1 MAELL
6 SPEILYELELTT
18 FVALDV
24 ETTGLDSAI
33 ESIIEFG
40 AVRYVNGEARDE
52 ISLKIH
58 PGKQISEKITRITG
72 ITNDDV
78 KDAPKFSDVYEQIVE
93 FIGDDPVVGHNI
105 PFDMGFLENSARR
118 IKHDY
123 ADWSGKEKPYR
134 YFTQRQLDTVTL
146 ARLYL
151 PFLPSFTLSS
161 LAAHFNL
168 DNGGA
173 HRALP
178 DAQMTAGLFLELL
191 PLALQSTLPD
201 LQKILLI
208 LEPTDE
214 PIKRFFEKLAIFVS
228 SGKYTVVKGID
239 KQNFEI
245 NANHYNIIGAGL
257 NPLPTSDD
265 HEALDEKEVGE
276 FFAEGGE
283 LSREFGVFEVREE
296 QVRMAQ
302 AIANAFNGST
312 FLTVEA
318 GTGTG
323 KSMAYL
329 IPALRWAIRN
339 AGQHGRV
346 VISTNTKNLQEQL
359 FFKDLPILHSIL
371 GDTFKAVLL
380 KGKGNYLCLDK
391 WTTAMSDM
399 KYRLTTKERLRLLP
413 LFYWVQQT
421 ETGDISENNAFR
433 AERNMNLW
441 TKMIAENN
449 YCPGKSCKFYDKC
462 FLMKAR
468 NHARDA
474 HLVLVNHSLLFS
486 DLATNNAVLGE
497 YVNVIFDEAHNLE
510 KTATEYLGYDTTLWQ
525 FRDFLNKLYQKDRS
539 ETGVLIQLKRR
550 IMAGKMKQFQREALL
565 RMVDGL
571 LDIVPDSRRVAQQ
584 FFRKMTRLLNEHLG
598 LDKAQPGSRHRYT
611 PEQMLFEPL
620 EVIYSEFFEKITT
633 IKKNLAE
640 LLEYFTDVPEDSF
653 EYQRQLFQEIS
664 SKHMQADLLLRNLQ
678 ILIRQ
683 KEDGFVYWFELPTRQ
698 DSDDTR
704 LYAAPLDVGEL
715 LEERLFNSLRTAVFT
730 SATLAVGQTFNYFQR
745 RIGLDRVNPSRVNSL
760 MLSSPFDYAEQVLL
774 AVPAFLPDPASPD
787 YKVKLASLMAEVAKE
802 KRGVLG
808 LFTSYVLLRQ
818 IYESVRDPLQAQAIP
833 LLGQGM
839 DGSRH
844 ALINRFKKGG
854 SVLLGT
860 DSFWEG
866 IDVPGDALQNV
877 FITKLPFD
885 VPSDPVIQA
894 RSELIKER
902 GGNAFMEFSVPEAV
916 IRFRQGF
923 GRLIRRRSDF
933 GAVIITDTRV
943 HSKRYGKVFLRSL
956 PVNARVYH
964 EKAEFLTALHSWF
977 K

>member
-24 ETTGLDSAI
+24 ETTGLEPAT

-40 AVRYVNGEARDE
+40 AQRYVNGEVREQLSVA
-52 ISLKIH
+52 IN
-58 PGKQISEKITRITG
+58 PGKRIPENITRITG
-72 ITNDDV
+72 IRNEDV
-78 KDAPKFSDVYEQIVE
+78 ADAPRFGDVYQQIRE
-93 FIGDDPVVGHNI
+93 FIGSDPVVGHNVS
-105 PFDMGFLENSARR
+105 FDMRFLENSARR
-118 IKHDY
+118 LENDFTDWAGKDRVYKYFPQQQHD
-123 ADWSGKEKPYR
+123 
-134 YFTQRQLDTVTL
+134 TMTL

-151 PFLPSFTLSS
+151 PFLPSFALSS
-161 LAAHFNL
+161 LAAHFRLENK
-168 DNGGA
+168 GA

-178 DAQMTAGLFLELL
+178 DAEMTGSLFLELL
-191 PLALQSTLPD
+191 PLAIQSSFPDVKRILQ
-201 LQKILLI
+201 I
-208 LEPTDE
+208 LEPTNE
-214 PIKRFFEKLAIFVS
+214 PVKRFFEKLAVFAA
-228 SGKYTVVKGID
+228 SGKYQVVKGID
-239 KQNFEI
+239 KSKFEI
-245 NANHYNIIGAGL
+245 SANHYNIIGPGL
-257 NPLPTSDD
+257 NPLPTSEDA
-265 HEALDEKEVGE
+265 EALDEKEVAA
-276 FFAEGGE
+276 FFDEGGE
-283 LSREFGVFEVREE
+283 LSREFGVFEVRDE
-296 QVRMAQ
+296 QLRMAKS
-302 AIANAFNGST
+302 IANAFNGST

-329 IPALRWAIRN
+329 IPALRYAIQN

-391 WTTAMSDM
+391 WTTVMSDM
-399 KYRLTTKERLRLLP
+399 KYRLSDSERMRLLP

-433 AERNMNLW
+433 VERNMNLW

-497 YVNVIFDEAHNLE
+497 YVNAIFDEAHNLE
-510 KTATEYLGYDTTLWQ
+510 KTATEYLGYDATLWQ

-550 IMAGKMKQFQREALL
+550 IMAGQLKQFQREALL
-565 RMVDGL
+565 RMNDGL
-571 LDIVPDSRRVAQQ
+571 LDAVPDARKTAQA
-584 FFRKMTRLLNEHLG
+584 FFRKLTRLLHETLG
-598 LDKAQPGSRHRYT
+598 ADKAQPGSRHRYR
-611 PEQMLFEPL
+611 PEQNLFEAI
-620 EVIYSEFFEKITT
+620 EKQYSKLFEEISD
-633 IKKNLAE
+633 IKKRLAE

-664 SKHMQADLLLRNLQ
+664 SKHIQADLLIRNIQ

-683 KEDGFVYWFELPTRQ
+683 KEEGFVYWFELPNRA

-715 LEERLFNSLRTAVFT
+715 LEERLFNSLKTAVFT
-730 SATLAVGQTFNYFQR
+730 SATLAVGQTFDYFR
-745 RIGLDRVNPSRVNSL
+745 KRIGLDRVNPDRVHEL
-760 MLSSPFDYAEQVLL
+760 MLTSPFNYDEQVLL
-774 AVPAFLPDPASPD
+774 AVPSFLPDPSSPD
-787 YKVKLASLMAEVAKE
+787 YKVDLASLMQALGKQ
-802 KRGVLG
+802 KRGTLG

-818 IYESVRDPLQAQAIP
+818 VYDALRDPLQLEQVP
-833 LLGQGM
+833 LLGQGI

-844 ALINRFKKGG
+844 ALINRFKNGG

-866 IDVPGDALQNV
+866 IDVPGDALQYV
-877 FITKLPFD
+877 VITKLPFD
-885 VPSDPVIQA
+885 VPTDPVFQA
-894 RSELIKER
+894 RSEQIKAR
-902 GGNAFMEFSVPEAV
+902 GGNPFMEFSVPEAV

-943 HSKRYGKVFLRSL
+943 HTKRYGKVFLRSL
-956 PVNARVYH
+956 PVKARIVA
-964 EKAEFLTALHSWF
+964 EKEELLSTLHNWF